1 MLILPPINI
10 INMKTFVLC
19 LLFLIND
26 SGAIKA
32 DYRLNK
38 ITWPVNILKVDV
50 SASSIEWHIAKMTGT
65 HDGTLKVSSG
75 QLILH
80 NHKLNGGMILID
92 MNTITDTDLTPPDK
106 QKLEANLKGDNF
118 FDTGRFTVARFDITN
133 VAHAMQDT
141 SVVNITGN
149 LFMHGITKRIDFK
162 AKIFKGDNQALIARA
177 DLNIDR
183 RDWNIATG
191 NFKYDHFIDSQIRLH
206 IVLEAS

>member
-1 MLILPPINI
+1 
-10 INMKTFVLC
+10 MKTFVLC
-19 LLFLIND
+19 LLFLINN
-26 SGAIKA
+26 SSANRAG
-32 DYRLNK
+32 YRVNK
-38 ITWPVNILKVDV
+38 STWPVNILKVDV
-50 SASSIEWHIAKMTGT
+50 SASSIGWHIAKMTGA

-92 MNTITDTDLTPPDK
+92 MNTITDTDLAPPDK

-118 FDTGRFTVARFDITN
+118 FDTGRFSIARFDITN
-133 VAHAMQDT
+133 VAYAMQDT
-141 SVVNITGN
+141 SVVNITGK

-162 AKIFKGDNQALIARA
+162 AKILSGNNTAFIARA
-177 DLNIDR
+177 DLIINR

-191 NFKYDHFIDSQIRLH
+191 NFKYDHFINPQIRLH